1 MKYDSV
7 LDQQSISGKIVSL
20 ILCVW
25 KPCYVKSGHIYNRLY
40 NKLSGQIKQ
49 NLNCPSPAF
58 ISNCICIYIALHT
71 SSRHSSIRDFLIKK
85 LSVYSPI
92 EPWHKMTTRV

>member
-25 KPCYVKSGHIYNRLY
+25 KPCYVKSGHNYLFY
-40 NKLSGQIKQ
+40 QKQGQIVHNCLTQ
-49 NLNCPSPAF
+49 LRAYNLFN
-58 ISNCICIYIALHT
+58 INRIINNRIQQ
-71 SSRHSSIRDFLIKK
+71 FLI
-85 LSVYSPI
+85 
-92 EPWHKMTTRV
+92 R